1 MQTKD
6 TIELVKQFNKSFG
19 VVTNKQ
25 PEVLSEEDWTLKAS
39 LMTEELSEYIEACK
53 QGDIVEIADAIVDM
67 QYILSGII
75 IAHGLQDVFG
85 NLFQEVHD
93 SNMSKLEN
101 GKVLRR
107 DDGKV
112 LKGKNYFKPDLKSIL
127 KQWT

>member
-1 MQTKD
+1 MQIKS

-19 VVTNKQ
+19 VKANKQ
-25 PEVLSEEDWTLKAS
+25 PEVLQEEDWTLKAK

-53 QGDIVEIADAIVDM
+53 NNNLVEISDAIVDM

-75 IAHGLQDVFG
+75 IAHGLENVFE
-85 NLFQEVHD
+85 NLFQEVHE

-101 GKVLRR
+101 GKALRR

-112 LKGKNYFKPDLKSIL
+112 LKGKNYFKPDLTKIL
-127 KQWT
+127 KQWI